1 MVKKF
6 GHKMKLRALSTFF
19 LPVVVSAC
27 GGGGDTTSNLPA
39 PVSQTVTLTCTGT
52 SCIST
57 AGDTVVGGS
66 GALAW
71 NFNNTT
77 ASNTTVNLSL
87 TGLSPGKVVSVVFSN
102 GSAITRTVPNIGVSP
117 EPIQA
122 AASAAKTNVA
132 LEAAGAHA
140 DEHGHAAHAQLM
152 HNNRLVAKKLVPV
165 SDQVF
170 AATVASR
177 ELNIQPR
184 ALYAPALN
192 STKTWID
199 YGGPGT
205 LPVTYTTT
213 AQAVCTAPSG
223 RNVVVWVDSASIAL
237 GKATPTSI
245 AAFVNTY
252 CGVNG
257 ASAQITALMGD
268 AWGANAARY
277 PTQLIQDTVKQD
289 INIIVLTVPSSAT
302 WAGYFWGGNNLLKT
316 VEPNSNQALA
326 FFINADQL
334 SRDLKFTLST
344 LLHETAHMVNFYQRT
359 ITKGYD
365 HDTWLEETSAM
376 MTEDIVAPSVIKNTD
391 GTDYNKIATLRLPGY
406 LTTGGAVS
414 YINWVGSSANYY
426 MGGAFGAFLN
436 RRYGLNLYKQLVTTC
451 VDGTT
456 TTTSY
461 GCLDGLIKANGGISF
476 ADDFARFGA
485 SMFGTLPAVGAPA
498 GYGFPG
504 VSSLGY
510 FLVPIDVSTMV
521 SLLPVS
527 PSSVASGFSA
537 TTHSYLRNTLA
548 VGTSTYSRRNIVV
561 PANTTLSVVVK

>member
-1 MVKKF
+1 V
-6 GHKMKLRALSTFF
+6 
-19 LPVVVSAC
+19 
-27 GGGGDTTSNLPA
+27 
-39 PVSQTVTLTCTGT
+39 
-52 SCIST
+52 
-57 AGDTVVGGS
+57 
-66 GALAW
+66 AW
-71 NFNNTT
+71 NYSNSS

-102 GSAITRTVPNIGVSP
+102 GSAVTRTIPNVGVSP
-117 EPIQA
+117 EPLQA
-122 AASAAKTNVA
+122 AAVVAKPNAA
-132 LEAAGAHA
+132 LELTGSHA

-152 HNNRLVAKKLVPV
+152 HNNRMVAKKLVPI

-170 AATVASR
+170 AAGAASR
-177 ELNIQPR
+177 ELAIQPR

-192 STKTWID
+192 TTKSWID

-205 LPVTYTTT
+205 APVNYTTT

-223 RNVVVWVDSASIAL
+223 RNVVVWVDPAAMSL

-245 AAFVNTY
+245 AAFANTY

-289 INIIVLTVPSSAT
+289 INIIVLNVPSSVT
-302 WAGYFWGGNNLLKT
+302 WAGYFWGGNNLLKSL
-316 VEPNSNQALA
+316 EPNSNQALA

-359 ITKGYD
+359 ISKGYD

-376 MTEDIVAPSVIKNTD
+376 MTEDIVAPSIIKNAD
-391 GTDYNKIATLRLPGY
+391 GSDYNKIASLRLPGY

-414 YINWVGSSANYY
+414 YINWVGSSENYY

-436 RRYGLNLYKQLVTTC
+436 RRYGLNLYKQLVTSC
-451 VDGTT
+451 ADGTA

-461 GCLDGLIKANGGISF
+461 GCLDGLVKANGGISF
-476 ADDFARFGA
+476 ADDFARLGA
-485 SMFGTLPAVGAPA
+485 SIFGTLPAVGAPA
-498 GYGFPG
+498 GYGFPA

-510 FLVPIDVSTMV
+510 SLVPIDVSAMV
-521 SLLPVS
+521 SLLPAS
-527 PSSVASGFSA
+527 PKPITSGFSA
-537 TTHSYLRNTLA
+537 TTHSYLRITLA
-548 VGTSTYSRRNIVV
+548 VGASTYSRRNIVV
-561 PANTTLSVVVK
+561 PANTTISVVVK